1 MSQSHH
7 AVEVQLRAAAEE
19 QRARGSDE
27 SDANGADESDA
38 NGAGPEE
45 KAGWDGSP
53 VPVRRI
59 HAGDEEWPESLDNI
73 GPHEP
78 PGRLF
83 LQGRPLAAGP
93 TAIAV
98 VGTRRPTAAG
108 VEATEQL
115 TRGLVE
121 AGFTIVSGLAVGIDA
136 VAHRTA
142 LQAGGYTVAV
152 LGSGLDV
159 DYPVKNRPLRN
170 KIRELGTLVT
180 EYPAGTPPSA
190 HHFPL
195 RNRIVVGLSLGGV
208 LVVEGGVKSG
218 ALITARI
225 GLDAGR
231 NVWALPGSF
240 RNPMAS
246 GPNELIRAS
255 EARLVTNV
263 KHICEEAAP
272 SLVWEKGAGARPV
285 ALESLT
291 DEEKRVLTVLD
302 DVPVSPDRLI
312 RLTTLEGGKAAL
324 AVSRLEVRGF
334 AVRRG
339 GGYEL
344 SEAGARARAVLHA

>member
-1 MSQSHH
+1 MKNDQMQLEQELRQAATSALHEKVSESNGSHAEAR
-7 AVEVQLRAAAEE
+7 AVVSGDVSVRCIKP
-19 QRARGSDE
+19 G
-27 SDANGADESDA
+27 
-38 NGAGPEE
+38 
-45 KAGWDGSP
+45 DG
-53 VPVRRI
+53 
-59 HAGDEEWPESLDNI
+59 EWPASLNDI
-73 GPHEP
+73 GPHDP
-78 PGRLF
+78 PRRLF
-83 LQGRPLAAGP
+83 VQGKPLEAGE

-108 VEATEQL
+108 IEAAEQL

-142 LQAGGYTVAV
+142 LQVGGNTIAV
-152 LGSGLDV
+152 LGGGLDV
-159 DYPVKNRPLRN
+159 DYPSKNRNLRN
-170 KIRELGTLVT
+170 KIRELGTIVT
-180 EYPAGTPPSA
+180 EYPEGTRPAA

-208 LVVEGGVKSG
+208 LVIEGGLKSG

-225 GLDAGR
+225 ALDSGR

-255 EARLVTNV
+255 EASLVTNV
-263 KHICEEAAP
+263 KHICDEAAP
-272 SLVWEKGAGARPV
+272 SLVWHEGVRARPL

-291 DEEKRVLTVLD
+291 AEEKKVLAVLD
-302 DVPVSPDRLI
+302 DVPLSPDRLI
-312 RLTTLEGGKAAL
+312 RLTDLDGGKAAL

-334 AVRRG
+334 ALRRG

-344 SEAGARARAVLHA
+344 ADAGARARALLKER

>member
-1 MSQSHH
+1 MTDH
-7 AVEVQLRAAAEE
+7 AALAAKLR
-19 QRARGSDE
+19 
-27 SDANGADESDA
+27 
-38 NGAGPEE
+38 E
-45 KAGWDGSP
+45 KAGT
-53 VPVRRI
+53 RRAATSDEAYKPEADQASFRCI
-59 HAGDEEWPESLDNI
+59 RPDDEEWPEGLENI
-73 GPHEP
+73 GPHKP
-78 PGRLF
+78 PRRLF
-83 LQGRPLAAGP
+83 VQGKPLRAGA

-115 TRGLVE
+115 TTGLVE

-136 VAHRTA
+136 VAHRAA
-142 LQAGGYTVAV
+142 LDAGGDTIAV

-159 DYPVKNRPLRN
+159 DYPTKNRSLRDRI
-170 KIRELGTLVT
+170 KELGTLVT
-180 EYPAGTPPSA
+180 EYPIGTQPA
-190 HHFPL
+190 ARNFPL

-208 LVVEGGVKSG
+208 LVIEGGIKSG

-231 NVWALPGSF
+231 NVWALPGSV

-272 SLVWEKGAGARPV
+272 SLVWEKGAGARPR

-291 DEEKRVLTVLD
+291 GEEKQVLGVLD
-302 DVPVSPDRLI
+302 DVPISPDRLI
-312 RLTTLEGGKAAL
+312 RLTALEGGKAAL
-324 AVSRLEVRGF
+324 AVARLEVRGF
-334 AVRRG
+334 VLRRG

-344 SEAGARARAVLHA
+344 ARAGARAREMLRQ